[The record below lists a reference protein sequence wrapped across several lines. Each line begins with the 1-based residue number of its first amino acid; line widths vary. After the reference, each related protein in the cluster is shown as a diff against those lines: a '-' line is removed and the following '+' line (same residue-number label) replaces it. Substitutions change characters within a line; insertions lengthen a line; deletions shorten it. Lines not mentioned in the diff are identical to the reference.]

1 MGKHKHIFN
10 RFLMISGL
18 ALFGICTAGIVHAQT
33 VTQGYQS
40 DQPLQ
45 QGMIVRNTPGDTS
58 KVEAVSQKTIDD
70 MLGVVISSGDAAVAL
85 TNPEASNQVYVATT
99 GQYDVL
105 VSTQDGPISQGDYIT
120 ISSLAGVGMKA
131 ETSQQLVIGKAL
143 TAFDGSNPETT
154 ATLTTNKGKKEVG
167 LGHVPIEVTVAHNPL
182 YEKEQDAGVPKFLS
196 KAAELVTNRPVSA
209 FRIYA
214 GLTVL
219 VLSII
224 VAGCILYAGVRS
236 GMTSIGRNPLAKKTI
251 WRSMIQVTIMALIV
265 FVIGVF
271 AVYLLLRI

>member
-1 MGKHKHIFN
+1 
-10 RFLMISGL
+10 
-18 ALFGICTAGIVHAQT
+18 LFGICTAGIVHAQT
-33 VTQGYQS
+33 VTQAYQS
-40 DQPLQ
+40 DQLLQ
-45 QGMIVRNTPGDTS
+45 QGMIVRTTPNDTS

-70 MLGVVISSGDAAVAL
+70 MLGVVIPSSDAAVAL
-85 TNPEASNQVYVATT
+85 TNPEASNQVYVATS

-105 VSTQDGPISQGDYIT
+105 VSTQNGPISQGDYIT

-143 TAFDGSNPETT
+143 TSFDGNNPETT

-182 YEKEQDAGVPKFLS
+182 YEKEQDAGVPKILS

-214 GLTVL
+214 GLV
-219 VLSII
+219 VFILSII

-271 AVYLLLRI
+271 GVYLLLRI